1 MYTSMNYY
9 MIPTKYMELPISYEV
24 CNEEVLD
31 PYISCSYY
39 RNIKSLKMQ
48 VDSFISHS
56 KKEVSEDMFTL
67 INKINNPYSFLYNV
81 VSGDILTTHSCEIPT
96 TPDNGVFK
104 LFFILIELCNTFD
117 FLERELYQYPI
128 HTIYVGKNG
137 QYFQN
142 GIKIP

>member
-1 MYTSMNYY
+1 MHTSMNYY

-67 INKINNPYSFLYNV
+67 INKINNPYSFLSNV
-81 VSGDILTTHSCEIPT
+81 VS
-96 TPDNGVFK
+96 
-104 LFFILIELCNTFD
+104 
-117 FLERELYQYPI
+117 
-128 HTIYVGKNG
+128 
-137 QYFQN
+137 
-142 GIKIP
+142 